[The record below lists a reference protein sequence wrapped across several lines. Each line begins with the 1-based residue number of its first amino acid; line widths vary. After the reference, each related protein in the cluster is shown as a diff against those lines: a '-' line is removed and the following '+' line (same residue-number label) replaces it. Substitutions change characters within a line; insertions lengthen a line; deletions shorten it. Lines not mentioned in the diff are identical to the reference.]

1 MKHDPQP
8 RPLSIYIVAAEES
21 GDALGATLARA
32 LLAQRGEAVQLSG
45 VGGRAMA
52 AAGIASPFAIDEL
65 SIIGLS
71 AIPRRLPMILRRIRE
86 TAAAIVA
93 AQPDALVIIDSP
105 DFTHRVAR
113 RVRRLAPSIPI
124 LDYVSPS
131 VWAWRPGRARAM
143 RGYVDCVLAILPF
156 EPTAHVRLGG
166 PPCIYVGHPLLERV
180 AELRPD
186 AEEAQRRRADPPLV
200 LVLPG
205 SRSSEIGRLIGIFG
219 DAIAR
224 IATRVGPIEVVLPT
238 VPHLAS
244 RVREAVAGWTVTPRI
259 VVESA
264 TKSAAFRTARAALA
278 ASGTVTL
285 ELALAGVPTIAA
297 YRLSLIEELVARLIG
312 LGAPSQRDPRQSG
325 ARRERH
331 SGIPAARLH
340 AAAARRRADS
350 APVRHAAAA
359 AAGRG
364 VRQARSHHGA
374 RRRGA
379 ERHGRGDRARYGAP
393 RPPQSRCRNRPKITA
408 CCQRCTIYALT
419 NCEREPRCSSQRFRG
434 A

>member
-21 GDALGATLARA
+21 GDALGETLARA
-32 LLAQRGEAVQLSG
+32 LLAQCGGAVQLSG

-156 EPTAHVRLGG
+156 EPIAHVQLGG

-186 AEEAQRRRADPPLV
+186 AEEAQRRRAEPPLV

-224 IATRVGPIEVVLPT
+224 IATRVGPIELVLPT

-244 RVREAVAGWTVTPRI
+244 RVREAVAGWAVTPRI

-312 LGAPSQRDPRQSG
+312 LGGRLPSVILANLVLGENDIPEFLQRDCTPQRLADALIPLLSDTPQRLRQV
-325 ARRERH
+325 
-331 SGIPAARLH
+331 AAFGRLDRIMAP
-340 AAAARRRADS
+340 AAAAPS
-350 APVRHAAAA
+350 AMAAAT
-359 AAGRG
+359 
-364 VRQARSHHGA
+364 VLDMA
-374 RRRGA
+374 RRR
-379 ERHGRGDRARYGAP
+379 R
-393 RPPQSRCRNRPKITA
+393 RNLAAATG
-408 CCQRCTIYALT
+408 
-419 NCEREPRCSSQRFRG
+419 EG
-434 A
+434 

>member
-8 RPLSIYIVAAEES
+8 RPLSIYVVAGEES
-21 GDALGATLARA
+21 GDALGAALARA
-32 LLAQRGEAVQLSG
+32 LEAPGGGAVKLSG

-52 AAGIASPFAIDEL
+52 AAGIASPFPIDEL
-65 SIIGLS
+65 SIIGLN

-113 RVRRLAPSIPI
+113 RVRRAVPSIPI

-156 EPTAHVRLGG
+156 EPAAHVRLGG
-166 PPCIYVGHPLLERV
+166 PPCIYVGHPLLEHV

-205 SRSSEIGRLIGIFG
+205 SRSSEIGHLLTIFG
-219 DAIAR
+219 AAIAR
-224 IATRVGPIEVVLPT
+224 VRDQCGAPELVLPT
-238 VPHLAS
+238 LPHLSA
-244 RVREAVAGWTVTPRI
+244 RVRDTVAGWPIVPRV
-259 VVESA
+259 VVEPA
-264 TKSAAFRTARAALA
+264 EKWAAFRSARAALA

-285 ELALAGVPTIAA
+285 ELALAGVPTVAA
-297 YRLSLIEELVARLIG
+297 YRVTLFEEMVARLARLQARLTTVILANLVIG
-312 LGAPSQRDPRQSG
+312 ENVVPEFLQRDCTPQKLADALVPLLSDTPQRLRQVEAFGRLDRIMAPGAAVPSAMAAATVLDM
-325 ARRERH
+325 ARRGRRNL
-331 SGIPAARLH
+331 AATTG
-340 AAAARRRADS
+340 
-350 APVRHAAAA
+350 P
-359 AAGRG
+359 
-364 VRQARSHHGA
+364 
-374 RRRGA
+374 
-379 ERHGRGDRARYGAP
+379 
-393 RPPQSRCRNRPKITA
+393 N
-408 CCQRCTIYALT
+408 
-419 NCEREPRCSSQRFRG
+419 
-434 A
+434 